1 MRLNRFL
8 ASAGAASRRGADEL
22 IASGRVT
29 VNGHPCTEFNFQPGA
44 SDHIKVDGKSVRPQT
59 PTFLILHKPA
69 GFVCTRR
76 DPHVTD
82 TIYDLL
88 PAKFSSLFYVGR
100 LDASSEGLVLLT
112 NDGEFAHRVTHPRHQ
127 LTKEYVVTLDRP
139 ATPDLPALLQRGVFL
154 EGKRACALEV
164 RPIAPTKLRIV
175 LQQGVNRQI
184 RRMLEHHG
192 FRAKRLLRVRVGG
205 LHLGDLPR
213 GHWQELSPKEA
224 GAALAHVP
232 GGVKVPVSERRSLRR
247 GNHSRRT
254 LRELQ

>member
-8 ASAGAASRRGADEL
+8 ASAGAASRRGADKL

-29 VNGHPCTEFNFQPGA
+29 VNGHPCTEFNFQPEP
-44 SDHIKVDGKSVRPQT
+44 SDHVKVDGKPVRQQT

-100 LDASSEGLVLLT
+100 LDAPSEGLVLLT

-139 ATPDLPALLQRGVFL
+139 ATPDLPEALQNGVFL
-154 EGKRACALEV
+154 DGKWARASEV
-164 RPIAPTKLRIV
+164 RQIAPMKLRII
-175 LQQGVNRQI
+175 LGQGVNRQI
-184 RRMLEHHG
+184 RRMLEHYG
-192 FRAKRLLRVRVGG
+192 FRAKRLVRVRVGG
-205 LHLGDLPR
+205 IHLGDLPR
-213 GHWQELSPKEA
+213 GHWQELSQREA
-224 GAALAHVP
+224 DSAFTRLQAGGNAPDLRLVRPRTNVRRALRKA
-232 GGVKVPVSERRSLRR
+232 
-247 GNHSRRT
+247 
-254 LRELQ
+254 Q